1 VGGRGDALVRPFAG
15 QGAGDVS
22 CLGRP
27 DLSRRD
33 NDLLLW
39 KRETFKFSTD
49 PEPDAKVRDVVD
61 LYLSPPVS
69 VVT

>member
-1 VGGRGDALVRPFAG
+1 
-15 QGAGDVS
+15 
-22 CLGRP
+22 
-27 DLSRRD
+27 
-33 NDLLLW
+33 LLW